1 MILNQAADL
10 LSKGDPKGS
19 KLDTNYVLVKKLC
32 FHPAVKE
39 REVCGRTICAEL
51 QLICLARGT

>member
-10 LSKGDPKGS
+10 LSKGDPKGT

-51 QLICLARGT
+51 IC